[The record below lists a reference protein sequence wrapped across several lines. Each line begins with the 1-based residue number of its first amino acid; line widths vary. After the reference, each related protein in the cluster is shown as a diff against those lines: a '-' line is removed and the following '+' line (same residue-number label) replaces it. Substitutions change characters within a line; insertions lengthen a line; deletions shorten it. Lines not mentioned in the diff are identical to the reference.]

1 LSDRQKSIY
10 MFFGISILLLFTA
23 MAYAH
28 NPVIVKKDSS
38 KEKPVL
44 IEKPEISYAYYGELS
59 GEPHYYKIVSSKP
72 FTLYVNIL
80 VPDYSPKTN
89 PILRHDMSFQVL
101 KDANDSPDPAKSGTV
116 IFTAEGMNSDW
127 RRFYEEYGRDHYYWG
142 PEFEQKAGAGT
153 YYIKVYNKNN
163 TGKYSLATG
172 KEERFGFFGIIRAF
186 FRARSLD
193 KWFFKP

>member
-1 LSDRQKSIY
+1 LSATQKMAYIFLSIS
-10 MFFGISILLLFTA
+10 MLLFIA
-23 MAYAH
+23 AIAHAH

-44 IEKPEISYAYYGELS
+44 IEKPEISYAYYGELA
-59 GEPHYYKIVSSKP
+59 GEPHYYKIVSPKP

-80 VPDYSPKTN
+80 VPDYSPKTD
-89 PILRHDMSFQVL
+89 PIMRHDMSFQVL
-101 KDANDSPDPAKSGTV
+101 KDDTV

-127 RRFYEEYGRDHYYWG
+127 HRFYEEYGKDHYYMG
-142 PEFEQKAGAGT
+142 PEFEQKADAGT
-153 YYIKVYNKNN
+153 YYVKVYNKNN
-163 TGKYSLATG
+163 DGKYSLATG
-172 KEERFGFFGIIRAF
+172 KEEKFGFFGIIKAF